1 MHAQHHEIVVLG
13 AGLAGM
19 TAAYELRARDPL
31 VLEARDRVGG
41 RTLSGQHDAYWYNCG
56 AQYVWNE
63 RTLEL
68 CGRLGLR
75 VVGADGAHTA
85 VFLRDRLVVASNP
98 YLLLAKLPISSVEKA
113 NFAWTVTRLRRLA
126 ARSEGLDAGLD
137 ARPLADVFGRT
148 SPITREVLE
157 MVTES
162 GTGVSAEEVSGA
174 IGLGYAIHLF
184 GGDVNHTLKAVEG
197 GTQRI
202 TEVIADRLGSERVL
216 LTAHVESVED
226 RGDHVAIRYRRDGA
240 LEHVEAEQCIVG
252 LPADAVLEVVA
263 GLSGRK
269 RAALEQM
276 LPYSGIVSVAWIT
289 DEDGGAPWDRLLA
302 VPAVGLS
309 FELFSNNAYFVRRL
323 EQDGRRPGGAFVT
336 LSTGPR
342 ADALWE
348 LDDEEIKH
356 RLVRDLTRMFPDA
369 EPVFARAHARVSRWR
384 GLPRFRRGWLRHQG
398 ALREASGRVWFCGD
412 YTSQPGTPGAVNSGF
427 HTALAVRGTLRGPR
441 E

>member
-1 MHAQHHEIVVLG
+1 MDGSRHEIVVVG

-19 TAAYELRARDPL
+19 TAAYELRDREPV

-41 RTLSGQHDAYWYNCG
+41 RTLSGQHHSYWYNRG
-56 AQYVWNE
+56 AQFVWDK

-68 CGRLGLR
+68 CERLGLQ
-75 VVGADGAHTA
+75 VVGADGARTA

-98 YLLLAKLPISSVEKA
+98 YLLLAKLPISSTEKA
-113 NFAWTVTRLRRLA
+113 NFAWTVSRLRRLA
-126 ARSEGLDAGLD
+126 ARTEGLDAALD
-137 ARPLADVFGRT
+137 ARPLADVVGRV

-184 GGDVNHTLKAVEG
+184 GGDVNDTLKAVRG

-202 TEVIADRLGSERVL
+202 TEAIAARLGSERVL
-216 LTAHVESVED
+216 LNARVESVED
-226 RGDHVAIRYRRDGA
+226 RGGHVELRYRRDGSV
-240 LEHVEAEQCIVG
+240 ERVEAEACIVA
-252 LPADAVLEVVA
+252 LPADAVLDVVA
-263 GLSGRK
+263 GVSDAK

-276 LPYSGIVSVAWIT
+276 LPYAGIVSVAWLT
-289 DEDGGAPWDRLLA
+289 DEDAGAPWDRLLA

-323 EQDGRRPGGAFVT
+323 DEDGRRPGGAFVT

-348 LDDEEIKH
+348 LDDEQIRG
-356 RLVRDLTRMFPDA
+356 RLVGDLERMFPDA
-369 EPVFARAHARVSRWR
+369 GPMFARAHARVSRWR
-384 GLPRFRRGWLRHQG
+384 GLPRFRRGWLRHQR

-427 HTALAVRGTLRGPR
+427 HTALAVRGALR
-441 E
+441 